1 MDDVVALHA
10 FPLPTERYHAFL
22 LNISLRT
29 LLTLRRLHRQRQR
42 DGRLIL
48 EDHEGEF
55 MFFLLSQSAT
65 NANNVSTH
73 PFCTLASTIFHHPP
87 HQARPSHSSIK
98 RWTPRAL
105 LHRQPIHNVHTHPF
119 PISSSYAPAHATT
132 SSAVYRTPVRDPD
145 VLTCGCL
152 Q

>member
-22 LNISLRT
+22 LNSSPRT
-29 LLTLRRLHRQRQR
+29 PLTFRWLCWKQQR

-55 MFFLLSQSAT
+55 MFVLLSSSAT

-73 PFCTLASTIFHHPP
+73 PFCTIASTIFHHPP
-87 HQARPSHSSIK
+87 RQARPL
-98 RWTPRAL
+98 AL
-105 LHRQPIHNVHTHPF
+105 AHQEMDSESA
-119 PISSSYAPAHATT
+119 SSSATHT
-132 SSAVYRTPVRDPD
+132 KRTVHIFPHFGTRFYQQHHPQNPNPS
-145 VLTCGCL
+145 LRRCPRS
-152 Q
+152 